1 MASAAEF
8 PMPDADEIHVW
19 SISLADTGQ
28 VSPSLTRLL
37 SAEEAARA
45 ARFIFERDRARFT
58 VAHAALRDILATYT
72 REDAATLR
80 FLAAEKGKP
89 YLVDHPDLR
98 FNLSHSGSWALVAI
112 ANGRDVGVDIEAIRG
127 ERPTVDIAERFFAPA
142 EVRELLETPEDLRTQ
157 AFFACW
163 SRKEAYIKA
172 RGEGLHISL
181 DSFEVSLGDT
191 AILRK
196 AEDRDRWTLCS
207 LEAPEGYKAA
217 LVAEGSGWRVK
228 RFVWSGHPEI

>member
-1 MASAAEF
+1 
-8 PMPDADEIHVW
+8 MPDVDEIHVW
-19 SISLADTGQ
+19 SIELPDGGQ
-28 VSPSLTRLL
+28 FSASLTRCL
-37 SAEEAARA
+37 SVEEAARA

-58 VAHAALRDILATYT
+58 VAHAALRDILSTYT

-89 YLVDHPDLR
+89 YLPDHPDLR

-127 ERPTVDIAERFFAPA
+127 ERPTVDIAERFFAPE
-142 EVRELLETPEDLRTQ
+142 EVIELMETPENLRTQ

-172 RGEGLHISL
+172 RGEGLHIPL
-181 DSFEVSLGDT
+181 DSFEVSLGEV

-196 AEDRDRWTLCS
+196 AEDRERWTLCS
-207 LEAPEGYKAA
+207 LEAPAGYQAA
-217 LVAEGSGWRVK
+217 LIAEGSGWRVK
-228 RFVWSGHPEI
+228 RYAWSGHPET